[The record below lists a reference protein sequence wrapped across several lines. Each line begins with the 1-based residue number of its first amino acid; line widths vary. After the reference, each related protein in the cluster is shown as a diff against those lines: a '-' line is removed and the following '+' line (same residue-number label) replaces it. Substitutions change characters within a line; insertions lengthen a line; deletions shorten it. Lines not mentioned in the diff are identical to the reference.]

1 MPSTNYAFVNG
12 RFLPEDRAA
21 VSIFDR
27 GFLYGE
33 GCFETMRIYAGRI
46 FRPLEHFDR
55 LFEGLHTIGLEPV
68 FSPEELRAICRSLV
82 QRNNLGDGVARVYV
96 TRDSTVVTGQPRE
109 FQPRRLTAIVSTIRV
124 NEQLARNKTANRLP
138 YILAQREAEAAGVDD
153 AVLLNT
159 TGNVVEFTTSNVFAV
174 KSGALFTPPLSDAP
188 LPGVTRQAVIGLAGE
203 LRVPMCEQSFSP
215 EFLETAD
222 EVFATN
228 TLLEAAPVTNWSR
241 RNAVTA
247 QLQAAY
253 RELVARELN
262 TPAP

>member
-1 MPSTNYAFVNG
+1 MPSSNYAFVNG
-12 RFLPEDRAA
+12 RFLPEERAT

-33 GCFETMRIYAGRI
+33 GCFETMRIYAGRV

-55 LFEGLHTIGLEPV
+55 LVTGLRTLGIEPV

-82 QRNNLGDGVARVYV
+82 QRNNLADGVARVYV

-109 FQPRRLTAIVSTIRV
+109 FHPRRLRAIVSTVRV

-138 YILAQREAEAAGVDD
+138 YVLAQREAEAAGVDD
-153 AVLLNT
+153 AVLLNAA
-159 TGNVVEFTTSNVFAV
+159 GNVVEFTTSNLFAV
-174 KSGALFTPPLSDAP
+174 QRGALFTPPLADGP
-188 LPGVTRQAVIGLAGE
+188 LPGVTRHAVIALAGE
-203 LRVPMCEQSFSP
+203 LHLPVCEQSFSP

-228 TLLEAAPVTNWSR
+228 SLMEIAPVTAWGLPGKITS
-241 RNAVTA
+241 
-247 QLQAAY
+247 QLQVAY
-253 RELVARELN
+253 RQLVANEI
-262 TPAP
+262 T

>member
-1 MPSTNYAFVNG
+1 MPSSNYAFVNG
-12 RFLPEDRAA
+12 RFLPEERAA

-33 GCFETMRIYAGRI
+33 GCFETMRVYAGRI

-55 LFEGLHTIGLEPV
+55 LFEGLHAIGIEPV

-96 TRDSTVVTGQPRE
+96 TRDSTVVTGQPRA
-109 FQPRRLTAIVSTIRV
+109 FAPRRLTAIVSTVRV

-138 YILAQREAEAAGVDD
+138 YILAHREAEAAGVDD

-159 TGNVVEFTTSNVFAV
+159 MGNVVELTTSNVFAV
-174 KSGALFTPPLSDAP
+174 KDGALFTPPLSDAP
-188 LPGVTRQAVIGLAGE
+188 LPGVTRRAVIALAGE
-203 LRVPMCEQSFSP
+203 LRLPVCEQSFSP

-222 EVFATN
+222 EVFATSS
-228 TLLEAAPVTNWSR
+228 LMEIAPVTTWSR
-241 RNAVTA
+241 RNDLTPR
-247 QLQAAY
+247 LQEAY
-253 RELVARELN
+253 RDLVRAEL
-262 TPAP
+262 T